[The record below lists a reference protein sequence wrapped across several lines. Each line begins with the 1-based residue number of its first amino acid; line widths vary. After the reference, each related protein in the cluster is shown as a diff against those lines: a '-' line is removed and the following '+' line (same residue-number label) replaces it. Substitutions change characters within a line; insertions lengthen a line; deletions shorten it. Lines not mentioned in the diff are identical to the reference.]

1 MNWIDYRTT
10 KPLSYSRSDITTFP
24 ESASITLSAEEAALL
39 YAQAIAI
46 EENPYKITEQEA
58 FTVNAKK
65 LAACFSEQTR
75 AGVELVLQAGFGA
88 VHVKGLPVDKNL
100 PATPDKGG
108 SLSPEYKKT
117 FVSEAMLLALGVLT
131 GAEPFNFRQEG
142 MGMSPLIDNIVPVPG
157 LRTQKG
163 AGGFDNNF
171 PFHCESAWHRKRPDY
186 LILLGIREAA
196 DARTL
201 IFSTSM
207 LEGTDWV
214 KESRDMQGSFRL
226 KAPDLYIQMEEAGIP
241 MGTAAYSFEPPL
253 CESKNGARLNV
264 NFNGTDCANIDTVEW
279 LARFEEFVEAKAVG
293 AVIAEGSA
301 LLINNHKT
309 CHTRTGYTPVFNGM
323 DRWFLRGYFKSNLWS
338 YDVSDAGV
346 IEEFD
351 QHDIEQLIVLG
362 WMNEERILTS
372 AFSKFVYEPAEIKK
386 LDSQQARLA
395 EIACKHTPIPG
406 SRIV

>member
-10 KPLSYSRSDITTFP
+10 RPLSYSRADIAAFP
-24 ESASITLSAEEAALL
+24 EVASITLSAGETALL
-39 YAQAIAI
+39 FSRAIAI
-46 EENPYKITEQEA
+46 EENPYRIEEQEA
-58 FTVNAKK
+58 FTRNAKK
-65 LAACFSEQTR
+65 LAACFSENTR
-75 AGVELVLQAGFGA
+75 ARIELVLQTGFGA

-100 PATPDKGG
+100 PLTPVKGG

-196 DARTL
+196 DAKTL
-201 IFSTSM
+201 IFSASM
-207 LEGTDWV
+207 LEGTSWME
-214 KESRDMQGSFRL
+214 ESRNMQGSFRL
-226 KAPDLYIQMEEAGIP
+226 KAPDLYVQMEEAGIP
-241 MGTAAYSFEPPL
+241 MGTAAYSFEPPVH
-253 CESKNGARLNV
+253 EGKNGIRLNV
-264 NFNGTDCANIDTVEW
+264 NFNGTDCTDIQTVEW
-279 LARFEEFVEAKAVG
+279 LARFEEFVETKAVG

-301 LLINNHKT
+301 LLINNHRT
-309 CHTRTGYTPVFNGM
+309 CHTRTGYVPVFNGM

-338 YDVSDAGV
+338 YGISDTGV
-346 IEEFD
+346 KEEFD
-351 QHDIEQLIVLG
+351 ENDIQQLISLG
-362 WMNEERILTS
+362 WMNEDRILTP

-386 LDSQQARLA
+386 LDSQKSRLA